1 MDMLTNEATDAVS
14 KASAAFST
22 GVAQA
27 SAGLEKTQE
36 HLKEH
41 MGKAIKK
48 AEEVA
53 TFSQGTFDA
62 LLKSGQIWT
71 AGVQDLS
78 KQIAA
83 TAQSQMEDT
92 MSTFKAL
99 SGLRSLKEVM
109 DLQTSFARS
118 AVEKAMSETGRLT
131 DASFRLAEQTM
142 APLTARVS
150 VAVETF
156 SKAV

>member
-1 MDMLTNEATDAVS
+1 MDMSTNETNETLT

-27 SAGLEKTQE
+27 SAGLEKTQAQI
-36 HLKEH
+36 KEQ
-41 MGKAIKK
+41 MGKAMKK

-53 TFSQGTFDA
+53 SFNQGTLDA
-62 LLKSGQIWT
+62 VMKSSQIWA

-78 KQIAA
+78 KQFAA
-83 TAQSQMEDT
+83 TAQSQLEQT
-92 MSTFKAL
+92 MSTFKAM
-99 SGLRSLKEVM
+99 SSLRSLKDVM

-131 DASFRLAEQTM
+131 DASLRLAEETM

-156 SKAV
+156 SKAA